1 MTGFLLNQKQIKFN
15 DLIAIEL
22 VLGIV
27 GVNLQLVT
35 IHSVVL
41 DLLRGINGAG
51 GSHVR
56 LLDVESLAGWGYLEV
71 GQGGRSQHAQTRYKM
86 HG

>member
-15 DLIAIEL
+15 DLIVIGLE
-22 VLGIV
+22 LGIV

-51 GSHVR
+51 GSHVW
-56 LLDVESLAGWGYLEV
+56 LLDVESLAGRGYLDV
-71 GQGGRSQHAQTRYKM
+71 RQRGRSQHA
-86 HG
+86 